1 MGFTHLRVYQ
11 AACEL
16 RSEVDGIIRGLPPG
30 ARGGCGNTLKH
41 LVEAVDS
48 IKHNISEGNDSVYPR
63 KKASFFDIAAGS
75 CREARSA
82 LQSLV
87 ERGVLSHKQATRAIG
102 LTYVIAKMLHAMRL
116 G

>member
-1 MGFTHLRVYQ
+1 MHLRVYQ

-16 RSEVDGIIRGLPPG
+16 RAEVDEIIAMLSPTDR
-30 ARGGCGNTLKH
+30 ARCGNTLKH
-41 LVEAVDS
+41 LVGAADS
-48 IKHNISEGNDSVYPR
+48 IKHNISEGNDSNYPR

-87 ERGVLSHKQATRAIG
+87 ERGIVPHKQATRAIG

-116 G
+116 M